1 MPNHWEEGRE
11 RELFYQRCLGSAWAR
26 SCHSFELVTF
36 ARRKEVEGS
45 GPVIKFSP
53 IGPLAEPSVLTFPLK
68 ECLAAYEWFGQRG
81 GNSNPCAH
89 FHFLAARSVL
99 QSVDSRLALT
109 RKLESVHR
117 FHISLTKKNI
127 HARRFVRLSEFSAI
141 FVVGLIS
148 HSREP
153 RKESACECE
162 PERKSL
168 IISFQ
173 VISNERGAESFQ
185 VRKMCNIPA
194 V

>member
-68 ECLAAYEWFGQRG
+68 ECSVAYEWLGQRG

-117 FHISLTKKNI
+117 FHISLTKKK
-127 HARRFVRLSEFSAI
+127 H
-141 FVVGLIS
+141 
-148 HSREP
+148 P
-153 RKESACECE
+153 CKEICAVKWILCHIRGRSNFTFTRAKKRSACECE

-168 IISFQ
+168 IISFR
-173 VISNERGAESFQ
+173 VISSERGAESFQ
-185 VRKMCNIPA
+185 VRIMCNIPA